1 MESSTL
7 KFLEFRLSKTAFISE
22 DFPVPEAADIRKSLA
37 FIEYFVF
44 VLLIPQQEFLNLL
57 QASLL

>member
-1 MESSTL
+1 L

-22 DFPVPEAADIRKSLA
+22 DLPVPEAADIRKSLA

-57 QASLL
+57 QASLP